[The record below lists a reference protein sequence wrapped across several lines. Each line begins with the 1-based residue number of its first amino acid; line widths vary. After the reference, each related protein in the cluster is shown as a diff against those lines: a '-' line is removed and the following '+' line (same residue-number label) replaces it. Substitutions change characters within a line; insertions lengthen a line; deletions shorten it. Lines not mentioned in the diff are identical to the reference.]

1 MKVRVKVPKLGLTI
15 EDVTL
20 ATWEKSVGDRVAANE
35 IIATVEADKANYEI
49 ISPVS
54 GVLVEQSA
62 EEDTTITVGG
72 LVGIIESD

>member
-15 EDVTL
+15 EEVTL
-20 ATWEKSVGDRVAANE
+20 ARWDKAVGDKVAADE
-35 IIATVEADKANYEI
+35 ILATVEADKANYEI
-49 ISPVS
+49 VAPVA

-62 EEDTTITVGG
+62 AEDDTIEVGG